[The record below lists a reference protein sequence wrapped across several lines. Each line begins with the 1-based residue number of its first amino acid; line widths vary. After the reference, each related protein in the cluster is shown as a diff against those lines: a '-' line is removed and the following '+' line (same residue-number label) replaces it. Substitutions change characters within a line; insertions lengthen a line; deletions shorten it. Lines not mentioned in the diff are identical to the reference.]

1 MFCHKCGKEL
11 IEGSVFCNS
20 CGHPVQIQGEAT
32 NAESTVPQNNI
43 TNTNTIV
50 KRSKPWYKRWWI
62 WVIAA
67 VIVIIASVTII
78 EETVNEPPSLFQ
90 MAESVAP
97 MKEFGFD
104 ATYGDLF
111 DWLMNDQGIKLDQQQ
126 KDYNYL
132 TFSGK
137 VTGGD
142 YPVSIVLAM
151 DKISK
156 DNPNPQIYP
165 YAMTLNGIDVPDF
178 NNPHGVIK
186 DLFWAQYNKNDY
198 KTFMD
203 FVNWDNE
210 NAFGTFRSY
219 LEGAQPTDKQN
230 QVVQADSEQALEADT
245 APNTPVYNEDR
256 LGNNYDA
263 SIISE
268 RSVGEIEDY
277 ITSYVRP
284 LYSEVNNNLSNY
296 TKSSS
301 NGVTCWHDGKGYIK
315 KIFSSGVNNY
325 DFTREYYYDTDSGRI
340 AFAFVYSGG
349 TEYRLYFRTNQLVRF
364 IPPNGQVTNN
374 PTSEEALE
382 MGIRVLSEAY

>member
-1 MFCHKCGKEL
+1 MFCQKCGKEL
-11 IEGSVFCNS
+11 IEGSVFCPS
-20 CGHPVQIQGEAT
+20 CGNPVQIQGEAT
-32 NAESTVPQNNI
+32 NAESTVLQKNI
-43 TNTNTIV
+43 TNTNTAV

-62 WVIAA
+62 WIIAA

-78 EETVNEPPSLFQ
+78 EETANEPPSLFQ
-90 MAESVAP
+90 MAESVSP

-156 DNPNPQIYP
+156 DNPNPKIYP

-210 NAFGTFRSY
+210 NAFGTFSY
-219 LEGAQPTDKQN
+219 FLDEAQTTNESNQVEQVSPKQAIEANSAPKAPAYDVDELALRLGTRQGSLYEEGAPLYGKYEQCESIST
-230 QVVQADSEQALEADT
+230 DSEYGVKYGDLTVLGSRALDGDIVQFSTTNPKTFQKNGISLDKSYEELVAILGAPELGGPEQGIYWWTFVCDGYSLSVKSNDPTEA
-245 APNTPVYNEDR
+245 PYE
-256 LGNNYDA
+256 
-263 SIISE
+263 II
-268 RSVGEIEDY
+268 IHY
-277 ITSYVRP
+277 
-284 LYSEVNNNLSNY
+284 
-296 TKSSS
+296 
-301 NGVTCWHDGKGYIK
+301 
-315 KIFSSGVNNY
+315 
-325 DFTREYYYDTDSGRI
+325 
-340 AFAFVYSGG
+340 
-349 TEYRLYFRTNQLVRF
+349 
-364 IPPNGQVTNN
+364 
-374 PTSEEALE
+374 
-382 MGIRVLSEAY
+382 